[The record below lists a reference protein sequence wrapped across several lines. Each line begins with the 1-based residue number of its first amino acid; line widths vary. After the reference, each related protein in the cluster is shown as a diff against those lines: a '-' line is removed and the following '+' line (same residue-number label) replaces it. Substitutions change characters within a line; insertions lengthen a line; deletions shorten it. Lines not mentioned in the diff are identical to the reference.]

1 MSTSSKGIM
10 EKVAIIGSGLVG
22 KSWAMIFAS
31 VGYKVTLYDIDPQQV
46 QKALDNIKV
55 ELEQF
60 EKDGVL
66 RGNLKAAQQQPLIS
80 GSTDLEQSVKDVV
93 YIQECVPENLAL
105 KKKVWAQV
113 DDLIQDS
120 QTILASSSSCI
131 IPSQIS
137 EDLKHRDQFMVAH
150 PVNPPYHAPM
160 VELVPASW
168 TRQDIRERS
177 RAIMKEIGQ
186 VPVSLSREV
195 PGFILNR
202 MQYALLNECFRLILD
217 GVVSADD
224 LDVVMR
230 DGLGLRYAFMGPME
244 TIHLN
249 ALGLK
254 KYCQT
259 YGETISNVSKT
270 MGEIPSAW
278 LMQTDADKSQIE
290 NLHQQM
296 LEQIPMDQ
304 HYQRCVRRDRNLAAL
319 AKLKRE
325 LQKQ

>member
-1 MSTSSKGIM
+1 M
-10 EKVAIIGSGLVG
+10 
-22 KSWAMIFAS
+22 
-31 VGYKVTLYDIDPQQV
+31 
-46 QKALDNIKV
+46 
-55 ELEQF
+55 
-60 EKDGVL
+60 
-66 RGNLKAAQQQPLIS
+66 
-80 GSTDLEQSVKDVV
+80 V

-249 ALGLK
+249 AMGLE

-278 LMQTDADKSQIE
+278 LMQTDADKSQVQVV
-290 NLHQQM
+290 L
-296 LEQIPMDQ
+296 P
-304 HYQRCVRRDRNLAAL
+304 Y
-319 AKLKRE
+319 
-325 LQKQ
+325 

>member
-1 MSTSSKGIM
+1 
-10 EKVAIIGSGLVG
+10 
-22 KSWAMIFAS
+22 
-31 VGYKVTLYDIDPQQV
+31 
-46 QKALDNIKV
+46 
-55 ELEQF
+55 
-60 EKDGVL
+60 
-66 RGNLKAAQQQPLIS
+66 
-80 GSTDLEQSVKDVV
+80 
-93 YIQECVPENLAL
+93 
-105 KKKVWAQV
+105 
-113 DDLIQDS
+113 
-120 QTILASSSSCI
+120 
-131 IPSQIS
+131 
-137 EDLKHRDQFMVAH
+137 MVAH

-249 ALGLK
+249 AMGLE

-278 LMQTDADKSQIE
+278 LMQTDADKSQVQVV
-290 NLHQQM
+290 L
-296 LEQIPMDQ
+296 P
-304 HYQRCVRRDRNLAAL
+304 Y
-319 AKLKRE
+319 
-325 LQKQ
+325 

>member
-1 MSTSSKGIM
+1 
-10 EKVAIIGSGLVG
+10 
-22 KSWAMIFAS
+22 
-31 VGYKVTLYDIDPQQV
+31 
-46 QKALDNIKV
+46 
-55 ELEQF
+55 
-60 EKDGVL
+60 
-66 RGNLKAAQQQPLIS
+66 
-80 GSTDLEQSVKDVV
+80 
-93 YIQECVPENLAL
+93 
-105 KKKVWAQV
+105 
-113 DDLIQDS
+113 
-120 QTILASSSSCI
+120 
-131 IPSQIS
+131 
-137 EDLKHRDQFMVAH
+137 
-150 PVNPPYHAPM
+150 M

-278 LMQTDADKSQIE
+278 LMQTDADKSQV
-290 NLHQQM
+290 
-296 LEQIPMDQ
+296 PST
-304 HYQRCVRRDRNLAAL
+304 
-319 AKLKRE
+319 
-325 LQKQ
+325 

>member
-1 MSTSSKGIM
+1 M

-46 QKALDNIKV
+46 QKALDNIQV

-66 RGNLKAAQQQPLIS
+66 RGNLKAAEQQPLIS
-80 GSTDLEQSVKDVV
+80 GSTDLEQSVKVIFYFLFRLNVLILQTWLNHQLSTWKDVV

-113 DDLIQDS
+113 DNLVQDS

-249 ALGLK
+249 AMGLE

-278 LMQTDADKSQIE
+278 LMQTDADKSQVQVV
-290 NLHQQM
+290 L
-296 LEQIPMDQ
+296 P
-304 HYQRCVRRDRNLAAL
+304 Y
-319 AKLKRE
+319 
-325 LQKQ
+325 